1 VSEPG
6 DERRDERPNGDE
18 EPGAREARSKPA
30 DTAPAAAGARSEG
43 GEVQPPS
50 HEITALELVWRHAW
64 VRAAAYVV
72 LAVLVVLVLW
82 SLRSSYAFALQ
93 VGVIGFVVAY
103 ILNPIVEALGRIR
116 VRRSIATV
124 LVYLALLQ
132 VFVFGSILVA
142 QVVGEL
148 GRFINLIPSAVESLG
163 EQVARLGAWTEGI
176 VERLPP
182 FVTDFLDERLG
193 VQPDG
198 GELGTQAQERIARVL
213 ETAVQNLLQL
223 FERLLEEGPSAL
235 LSGATSIVSTTL
247 QAFLILLASAY
258 FLYDFPRFTGN
269 VRRFVP
275 IRWRSLSNDLLSKAD
290 RAVGGY
296 LRGQLLITTI
306 LGVMIWIGLSLIGIP
321 LATAISF
328 LAAIFNLVPYL
339 GPIVGTI
346 PAVLLGFTVSPWAA
360 VLAVVVFVV
369 ANQLEG
375 NVLSP
380 LILSRSVDLHPVTV
394 LLAIMAGLG
403 LLGFL
408 GALLAVPT
416 VALTKVVLEDYLLTR
431 PAYTGGDGE
440 AGPGG

>member
-1 VSEPG
+1 VSGRDDGRRDGRPG
-6 DERRDERPNGDE
+6 DRPTDR
-18 EPGAREARSKPA
+18 PEA
-30 DTAPAAAGARSEG
+30 DRSEG
-43 GEVQPPS
+43 ERTTPPPRAVSTQPAT
-50 HEITALELVWRHAW
+50 HEITALELMWRHAW
-64 VRAAAYVV
+64 VRAATYIV
-72 LAVLVVLVLW
+72 LAVLVVLLLW
-82 SLRSSYAFALQ
+82 SLRSRYAFALQ

-103 ILNPIVEALGRIR
+103 VLNPVVEALGRIR
-116 VRRSIATV
+116 VRRSVATV
-124 LVYLALLQ
+124 LVYLAVLQ
-132 VFVFGSILVA
+132 LFVFGSILLA

-148 GRFINLIPSAVESLG
+148 ARFINLIPSAVESLG
-163 EQVARLGAWTEGI
+163 EQFARLGTWTEGI
-176 VERLPP
+176 VERMPP
-182 FVTDFLDERLG
+182 IVTDFLDQRLG
-193 VQPDG
+193 IQPDG
-198 GELGTQAQERIARVL
+198 GELGTQAQDRIARVL

-223 FERLLEEGPSAL
+223 FERLLEGGPSAL

-258 FLYDFPRFTGN
+258 FLYDFPRFTAN

-275 IRWRSLSNDLLSKAD
+275 LRWRPVSNDLISKAD

-296 LRGQLLITTI
+296 LRGQLLITTL
-306 LGVMIWIGLSLIGIP
+306 LGIMIWIGLSLIGIP

-346 PAVLLGFTVSPWAA
+346 PAVLLGFTVGPWAA
-360 VLAVVVFVV
+360 LLAVVVFVV

-403 LLGFL
+403 LLGLL

-416 VALTKVVLEDYLLTR
+416 VAMVKVVLEDYLLTR
-431 PAYTGGDGE
+431 PAYAGADGE
-440 AGPGG
+440 DAPDG